1 MKPTHVVGENKC
13 KQTPTTTKQ
22 KTLETY
28 LSIKGT
34 RQSRKFKKVC
44 ITINVINKISD
55 FLLGIII
62 Q

>member
-34 RQSRKFKKVC
+34 RQSRKYVL
-44 ITINVINKISD
+44 SD
-55 FLLGIII
+55 RP
-62 Q
+62 